1 MSIEI
6 ITNLILALSFGIAI
20 ALFITPIFVYLKKIM
35 YHKTQNKKWLD
46 KAIKD
51 GHIVTAKKIKEHD
64 LYRNTNNGLRVTD
77 NSTMATY
84 QYTYNGK
91 TYKKK
96 FVSYNNQSD
105 EINLYFINNPRKA
118 ECGTNLWVSAKN
130 HWIRS
135 YLLMVLAVA
144 IISLFILMFK

>member
-1 MSIEI
+1 MNPEVIA
-6 ITNLILALSFGIAI
+6 NLILAFCFGFTIAI
-20 ALFITPIFVYLKKIM
+20 FITPIFVYLKKVM

-135 YLLMVLAVA
+135 YLLMVLLCS
-144 IISLFILMFK
+144 IISWFILVFK

>member
-1 MSIEI
+1 MDTKI

-20 ALFITPIFVYLKKIM
+20 ALFITPIFVYFKKIM

-91 TYKKK
+91 IYTKK

-105 EINLYFINNPRKA
+105 EINLYFINNPKRA

-135 YLLMVLAVA
+135 YLLMVLVVA
-144 IISLFILMFK
+144 IISLFILIFK

>member
-1 MSIEI
+1 MNSEI

-35 YHKTQNKKWLD
+35 YHQTQNKKWLD

-64 LYRNTNNGLRVTD
+64 LYRDTNNDLRVPD
-77 NSTMATY
+77 GSTMATY

-91 TYKKK
+91 TYTKK
-96 FVSYNNQSD
+96 FVSYNNQPD
-105 EINLYFINNPRKA
+105 EINLYFIKNPRKA
-118 ECGTNLWVSAKN
+118 ELGSGLWISAKN

-135 YLLMVLAVA
+135 YLFMVLFIS
-144 IISLFILMFK
+144 IISWLILRFK